1 MKWLGCCCCWY
12 FALFFS
18 ILFKIEMFRFIFS
31 NIYIRLI
38 KFYSKATGRND
49 LFIDIKTISIKD
61 FLSRFLCRCNSL
73 DLSRP
78 EEFMCD
84 CDLSA
89 VCHTEVI
96 RVHLDV
102 FFSLFIF
109 MNLDVNSWH
118 RTRSHFHPS
127 FWRLSLIYLL
137 FLLCASEWR
146 KWSEA
151 VAVAVLGM
159 ILVCPKFDNNFGLLM
174 CSGLLRVRER
184 KRVCIICWIVRYL
197 LYVHFRCPLFWWNW
211 TEEAIHKTQNVCGHY
226 TVWAWIYFQLFGHK
240 HTRK

>member
-1 MKWLGCCCCWY
+1 MIYL
-12 FALFFS
+12 S
-18 ILFKIEMFRFIFS
+18 ILRRSLSKIFCLVFYVDAIH
-31 NIYIRLI
+31 LI
-38 KFYSKATGRND
+38 SLALKSLCVIVICPLCAIQRW
-49 LFIDIKTISIKD
+49 LESIWT
-61 FLSRFLCRCNSL
+61 F
-73 DLSRP
+73 
-78 EEFMCD
+78 
-84 CDLSA
+84 
-89 VCHTEVI
+89 
-96 RVHLDV
+96 

-174 CSGLLRVRER
+174 CSGLLRERER